1 MAGGRFV
8 LSGHGTWGPGDSDS
22 RLLVCRTANEMQAT
36 HFAVAKKGQD
46 GDEVARYADHDESDA
61 SGYGKVEQLLR
72 ILAEQFS
79 WGSSPIR
86 CPIGRLQRRVAP
98 GATAP
103 VGAVFAR
110 GPLSRRFIHDIDQTR
125 QISRAIRCGCV
136 LFFVFFG
143 GRRMRSWFLCACS
156 TDDYPVHLSTAVKGK
171 IGQLIDQSGGSI
183 TLGRLSIDYAIVL
196 TLIHLLS
203 SPQYRNLAVST

>member
-1 MAGGRFV
+1 MDME
-8 LSGHGTWGPGDSDS
+8 HGALEISDS
-22 RLLVCRTANEMQAT
+22 RLRVCRAANEMQAT

-86 CPIGRLQRRVAP
+86 CPIGRLKRRVAP

-136 LFFVFFG
+136 LFLFFFSAEG
-143 GRRMRSWFLCACS
+143 GCAAGFC
-156 TDDYPVHLSTAVKGK
+156 
-171 IGQLIDQSGGSI
+171 
-183 TLGRLSIDYAIVL
+183 VL
-196 TLIHLLS
+196 VLLMII
-203 SPQYRNLAVST
+203 QCTCQRQ